1 MHSLAS
7 LLQNEWIPLAL
18 DFVAANA
25 ALLGVGLL
33 VAAAGLVGANGFIVF
48 RLRTMGPSLPRMG
61 TFVDLATLRLMPPAL
76 GRLLVAAQTAAIV
89 GCVAAAVPLL
99 WKVPVPAF
107 LTREWIVPAVASV
120 PTWIVTL
127 VLGLAA
133 CGALLG
139 FMSVYV
145 MASGWAERKVSAHM
159 QDRLGPMYVGG
170 WHGWAQSLADGIKFI
185 LKEDI
190 TPAAA
195 DRFFFKLA
203 PYVVFAGAF
212 AALAALPWTDLV
224 SPREI
229 ADLASRGQAA
239 PPGVIAA
246 NVNIGIL
253 YILGVG
259 SLGVVG
265 IIMAGWASNNKWSL
279 LGAMRSAAQ
288 VVSYEVPV
296 ATALLCAVVMAGSLN
311 LVDIV
316 RDQGARGGVGPLG
329 EILGWYA
336 WPWVNPF
343 MSIALLIY
351 FVGGLAET
359 NRAPFDTPEAES
371 ELVAGYHTEYSGLR
385 FSFFYFA
392 EYVNMYTVG
401 VLASCCFLGGWYPNW
416 GNPALGALVL
426 SGKALGAVFVM
437 MWLRW
442 TLPRV
447 RVDQLMYL
455 CWKVLL
461 PWSFVCL
468 VGTAVWV
475 VARG

>member
-1 MHSLAS
+1 MA
-7 LLQNEWIPLAL
+7 
-18 DFVAANA
+18 
-25 ALLGVGLL
+25 
-33 VAAAGLVGANGFIVF
+33 
-48 RLRTMGPSLPRMG
+48 
-61 TFVDLATLRLMPPAL
+61 
-76 GRLLVAAQTAAIV
+76 
-89 GCVAAAVPLL
+89 
-99 WKVPVPAF
+99 VPVPAF
-107 LTREWIVPAVASV
+107 LSAGWIVPRVQAI
-120 PTWIVTL
+120 PTWIVVAIIAL
-127 VLGLAA
+127 VV
-133 CGALLG
+133 CKALLG
-139 FMSVYV
+139 LMSVYV
-145 MASGWAERKVSAHM
+145 MASGWVERKVSAHM

-170 WHGWAQSLADGIKFI
+170 WHGWAQSIADGIKFI

-203 PYVVFAGAF
+203 PYIVFAGAF

-224 SPREI
+224 SSREI
-229 ADLASRGQAA
+229 ANLQEAGKPL

-246 NVNIGIL
+246 DLNIGIL
-253 YILGVG
+253 YILGVT

-288 VVSYEVPV
+288 IVSYEIPV
-296 ATALLCAVVMAGSLN
+296 ATALLCAVVMSGSLS

-316 RDQGARGGVGPLG
+316 RDQGTRG
-329 EILGWYA
+329 EILGWYC

-343 MSIALLIY
+343 MGIALLIY
-351 FVGGLAET
+351 YVGALAET
-359 NRAPFDTPEAES
+359 NRAPFDIPEAES

-392 EYVNMYTVG
+392 EYVNMYTCS
-401 VLASCCFLGGWYPNW
+401 VLASCCFLGGWYPNF
-416 GNPALGALVL
+416 GSPILGAAVL
-426 SGKALGAVFVM
+426 GGKALFLVFVM
-437 MWLRW
+437 MVLRW

-461 PWSFVCL
+461 PWALVCL
-468 VGTAVWV
+468 VGTTVWV